1 MVETLL
7 LVQGRVMRVS
17 TNVQSMIAQRYV
29 QQHTAE
35 QTNEDM
41 KLSSGE
47 RIVSSADDPAGLAI
61 SEKMKSMI
69 RSNSQA
75 ERNSNDSVSLL
86 QVAEGSL
93 NTMQS
98 ITTRLR
104 ELSMQS
110 ASDTVTDTD
119 RTIIDREFQQ
129 MKGEVKRITASTSFN
144 GNNIIKGADSVYD
157 LQIGVNA
164 DKNLDRIHYDM
175 GKIMDSSNNFGI
187 ENVNLLSKDS
197 AQKSLGAL
205 DKMTTE
211 ISGSRAQL
219 GSMSNRINS
228 VIQNLQVSRES
239 LSGSN
244 SKIRDA
250 DIAKEAA
257 NKAKFSI
264 AQSASLSLLKLSND
278 QPAAILKLLS

>member
-1 MVETLL
+1 
-7 LVQGRVMRVS
+7 
-17 TNVQSMIAQRYV
+17 MIAQRYV
-29 QQHTAE
+29 QQHTEE
-35 QTNEDM
+35 QAREDM

-47 RIVSSADDPAGLAI
+47 RIVRSADDPAGLAI
-61 SEKMKSMI
+61 SEKMKSII

-75 ERNSNDSVSLL
+75 ERNSNDSISLL

-93 NTMQS
+93 NTMQAIS
-98 ITTRLR
+98 TRLR

-110 ASDTVTDTD
+110 ASDTVSDMD
-119 RTIIDREFQQ
+119 RAIIDKEFQQ

-144 GNNIIKGADSVYD
+144 GNNIIKDKDSVYD

-187 ENVNLLSKDS
+187 EHINLRSKES
-197 AQKSLGAL
+197 SQQSLGAL
-205 DKMTTE
+205 DKMISE
-211 ISGSRAQL
+211 ISGSRAKL
-219 GSMSNRINS
+219 GSMSNRMNS
-228 VIQNLQVSRES
+228 VIQNLQTSREN
-239 LSGSN
+239 LSESN

-257 NKAKFSI
+257 IKAKTSI
-264 AQSASLSLLKLSND
+264 AQSASMALLKMSND
-278 QPAAILKLLS
+278 EPGAILKLIG